1 MPFRFQKLAIYLLL
15 LVPLGAKAT
24 HIVGGE
30 MNYRCLGN
38 HVYEIKLTIFRDC
51 YNGEP
56 WFDAPAAIGVFSNK
70 TNDLVKTIYIP
81 LDSMLNDTLDPVLNN
96 PCLAVPPNVCVHTTT
111 YTTIDSLPFIDG
123 GYHLAYQRC
132 CRNRTITNLI
142 LPDSVGA
149 TYSIILDSIAL
160 TTCNSSPV
168 FNNWPPL
175 YLCVNEPFEI
185 DQSAVDP
192 DGDSLVYRLCDPLT
206 GATPSDP
213 MPQPPNNPPYSPVPW
228 FLTYD
233 VNNQI
238 GGPPYMAIDPNTG
251 LLFGVPHIIGQFVI
265 GICVEEYR
273 NGVFI
278 GSKRRDYQ
286 VNIGQCAVTTASF
299 FAPKI
304 ICKGLTVNL
313 DNQSINANDF
323 AWFFNDPMN
332 PNATSN
338 LENPSYT
345 YPDTGLYNITL
356 VSEPGTICADTFSAP
371 VQLNINSLFA
381 DFALSNV
388 ECEEEFVLSIT
399 NSSIDTLVDITGW
412 QWTLKQGS
420 NTWTETVEHP
430 VFNLDSP
437 GTAVLSLVVTAE
449 NGCKD
454 TFLQQIPI
462 VIFNNQFLA
471 DSTRLCLENGSV
483 QLNPDSAYQAAT
495 FNWMPPDWLDNSNGI
510 NPTATPDTS
519 IAYHLLLTDATG
531 FCEVE
536 RTVFV
541 FVPAEIAV
549 APLIDTILRGESV
562 QLTST
567 FDPIFGYNWSPST
580 SLDDPTRYD
589 PTASPKQTTEYTLEV
604 VDGNGCIIERQLLI
618 VVLTL
623 CEEPFIFIPTGFTP
637 NGDGKNEV
645 FKVFGND
652 LTEVSLIVYDR
663 WGEQVFESNDPNIG
677 WDGSFRGKQL
687 PPDVYGFYAVVKCAD
702 GLLFAK
708 KGNVTLMR

>member
-1 MPFRFQKLAIYLLL
+1 MSKRLLL
-15 LVPLGAKAT
+15 LAIVMLFLVPFGAKAT

-30 MNYRCLGN
+30 MNYKCLGN
-38 HVYEIKLTIFRDC
+38 DVYEIKLTIFRDC

-56 WFDAPAAIGVFSNK
+56 WFDAPAAIGVFSNL
-70 TNDLVKTIYIP
+70 TNQLVATIYVP

-111 YTTIDSLPFIDG
+111 YTAIDTLPYIVG

-149 TYSIILDSIAL
+149 TYSIILDSFAM

-206 GATPSDP
+206 GATPSIP
-213 MPQPPNNPPYSPVPW
+213 RPQPPNNPPYLPVPW
-228 FLTYD
+228 FPTYNA
-233 VNNQI
+233 NNQI
-238 GGPPYMAIDPNTG
+238 GGPPFMAIDPNTG
-251 LLFGVPHIIGQFVI
+251 LLTGIPQIIGQFVI

-273 NGVFI
+273 GGVFM

-299 FAPKI
+299 FAPEV

-313 DNQSINANDF
+313 DNQSINANDY
-323 AWFFNDPMN
+323 AWFFNDPTN

-338 LENPSYT
+338 LENPTYT

-356 VSEPGTICADTFSAP
+356 ISEPGTVCADTFSAP

-381 DFALSNV
+381 DFEISNV
-388 ECEEEFVLSIT
+388 ECEEEFVLTIA
-399 NSSIDTLVDITGW
+399 NSSIDTLVDIVDW
-412 QWTLKQGS
+412 NWTLEQGS
-420 NTWTETVEHP
+420 NTWTDTVQHP
-430 VFNLDSP
+430 MFRLDSP
-437 GTAVLSLVVTAE
+437 GPALLSLIVTAE
-449 NGCKD
+449 NGCLD
-454 TFLQQIPI
+454 TFQQEIPV
-462 VIFNNQFLA
+462 VIFNNESLA
-471 DSTRLCLENGSV
+471 DSLKLCLENGAV

-495 FNWMPPDWLDNSNGI
+495 FNWFPPDWLDNSNSI

-519 IAYHLLLTDATG
+519 IVYQVILTDATG

-536 RTVFV
+536 RRVFV
-541 FVPAEIAV
+541 FVPAEIEI

-562 QLTST
+562 QLTAT
-567 FDPIFGYNWSPST
+567 FDPNFSFDWTPSN
-580 SLDDPTRYD
+580 SLDSPNEHD
-589 PTASPKQTTEYTLEV
+589 PTANPKKTTGYTLQV
-604 VDGNGCIIERQLLI
+604 IDGNGCIIEKQLLI

-637 NGDGKNEV
+637 NGDGKNDM

-652 LTEVSLIVYDR
+652 LTEANLIVYDR
-663 WGEQVFESNDPNIG
+663 WGEQVFESNDPSIG
-677 WDGSFRGKQL
+677 WDGTYKGKQL
-687 PPDVYGFYAVVKCAD
+687 PPDVYGFYAIVKCED
-702 GLLFAK
+702 GQSFAK

>member
-1 MPFRFQKLAIYLLL
+1 MSKRLQLLAIVLLSL
-15 LVPLGAKAT
+15 DPFGAKAT

-30 MNYRCLGN
+30 MNYECIGN
-38 HVYEIKLTIFRDC
+38 NVYKIKLTIFRDC

-56 WFDAPAAIGVFSNK
+56 WFDAPAAIGVFSNLTNQLIK
-70 TNDLVKTIYIP
+70 TFYIP

-111 YTTIDSLPFIDG
+111 YTHIDTLPYIVG
-123 GYHLAYQRC
+123 GYYLSYQRC
-132 CRNRTITNLI
+132 CRNRTISNLV

-149 TYSIILDSIAL
+149 TYSIILDSFAL
-160 TTCNSSPV
+160 ATCNSSPV

-185 DQSAVDP
+185 DQSAIDP

-206 GATPSDP
+206 GATPSNP
-213 MPQPPNNPPYSPVPW
+213 RPQPPNPPPYFPVPW
-228 FLTYD
+228 FPTYNA
-233 VNNQI
+233 NNQI
-238 GGPPYMAIDPNTG
+238 GGPPFMTIDPSTG
-251 LLFGVPHIIGQFVI
+251 LLTGTPQIIGQFVI

-299 FAPKI
+299 FAPEV

-313 DNQSINANDF
+313 DNQSINANDY
-323 AWFFNDPMN
+323 AWFFNDPTN

-338 LENPSYT
+338 LENPTYT

-356 VSEPGTICADTFSAP
+356 ISEPGTVCADTFSAP

-381 DFALSNV
+381 DFEISNV
-388 ECEEEFVLSIT
+388 ECEEEFVLTIT
-399 NSSIDTLVDITGW
+399 NSSIDTLVDIVDW
-412 QWTLKQGS
+412 NWALEQGS
-420 NTWTETVEHP
+420 NTWTDTVQNP
-430 VFNLDSP
+430 IFSLDSP
-437 GTAVLSLVVTAE
+437 GPALLSLIVTAE
-449 NGCKD
+449 NGCLD
-454 TFLQQIPI
+454 TFQQEIPV
-462 VIFNNQFLA
+462 VIFNNESLA
-471 DSTRLCLENGSV
+471 DSLKLCLENGAV

-495 FNWMPPDWLDNSNGI
+495 FSWSPPDWLDNSNGI
-510 NPTATPDTS
+510 NPTASPDTS
-519 IAYHLLLTDATG
+519 IVYQVILTDATG

-536 RTVFV
+536 RRVFV
-541 FVPAEIAV
+541 FVPAEIEV
-549 APLIDTILRGESV
+549 APPIDTILRGDSV
-562 QLTST
+562 QLTAT
-567 FDPIFGYNWSPST
+567 FGPNFSYNWNPSNSLDNPTGHDPI
-580 SLDDPTRYD
+580 
-589 PTASPKQTTEYTLEV
+589 ASPEKTTGYTLQV

-637 NGDGKNEV
+637 NGDGKNDV

-652 LTEVSLIVYDR
+652 LTEANIIVYDR
-663 WGEQVFESNDPNIG
+663 WGEQVFESNDPSIG
-677 WDGSFRGKQL
+677 WDGTYNGKQL
-687 PPDVYGFYAVVKCAD
+687 PPDVYGFYAIVKCED
-702 GLLFAK
+702 GQSFAK
-708 KGNVTLMR
+708 KGNVTLIR